1 MTTPAKQYQNIAF
14 KEIMMYSQQ
23 NPNRHRILEPIE
35 IHVPKTIEDP
45 SLASFGLNGYVSTTM
60 NPSGILSVL
69 ACVMDP
75 AYYSLCQ
82 KNNRQLMITELA
94 TRLQTEIDELKQTAI
109 ARKRKK
115 IYELIG
121 NAFNGSLVQDKDY
134 LDLYQGIHY
143 LRHIQFI
150 LLKEAVQEK
159 TEHHDEALANNDGF
173 KGEIYFSS
181 NPSTWKRDVP
191 IWIADYKGHWVAV
204 PVDVSTQHIYSIVG
218 DWLCEMEERGWVIQW
233 PEVEGTKTELVEILS
248 RSTEWKEEDKKR
260 TKEVLAC
267 RLGKQQVLR
276 EFQKW
281 NLSSS
286 NESV

>member
-14 KEIMMYSQQ
+14 KEIMFYSQQ

-35 IHVPKTIEDP
+35 IHVSRAVEDP
-45 SLASFGLNGYVSTTM
+45 SLASLGLHGYVSTNM
-60 NPSGILSVL
+60 NPSGVLSVL
-69 ACVMDP
+69 ACVIYP

-94 TRLQTEIDELKQTAI
+94 TSLQTGIDELKQTAI

-121 NAFNGSLVQDKDY
+121 SAFNGSPLQDKDY

-143 LRHIQFI
+143 LRQIQFI
-150 LLKEAVQEK
+150 LLKEAIQEK
-159 TEHHDEALANNDGF
+159 TEHHDETLTNNDGF
-173 KGEIYFSS
+173 KGEIHFSS

-191 IWIADYKGHWVAV
+191 IWIVDYKAHWVAV
-204 PVDVSTQHIYSIVG
+204 PVDVSTEHIYSMAG
-218 DWLCEMEERGWVIQW
+218 DWLCEMEQRGWVIEW
-233 PEVEGTKTELVEILS
+233 PEVEGTKTELVDILS
-248 RSTEWKEEDKKR
+248 RSADWKEDDKKR

-276 EFQKW
+276 QFQKW

-286 NESV
+286 EDSI